1 MSIKSQR
8 PVFVALVAITM
19 LGAAATDGA
28 AASPRIAICY
38 NRTTHV
44 LRYSPHGHCPAGL
57 SLVVVGKG
65 IVGARG
71 PGGPRG
77 LAGIHGVA
85 GPRGDV
91 GSAGSN
97 GAPGIDGGQGPAGVQ
112 GPAGGT
118 GLQGGTGSG
127 GGTGLQGGTGPQGGT
142 GGPGVNVSHIVVTAP
157 ATAGPGTLV
166 AECAA
171 GDVVTGGGFQVDPA
185 LGLVT
190 IKASY
195 PTAGG
200 TQWSVVFSSGTSVSV
215 TAYAICATGTTI

>member
-85 GPRGDV
+85 GPRGDT

-142 GGPGVNVSHIVVTAP
+142 GGPGVNVFHRVAVTDAVNATGIVTSLCG
-157 ATAGPGTLV
+157 AGEV
-166 AECAA
+166 A
-171 GDVVTGGGFQVDPA
+171 TGGGWTMVGGVEVSDSAPNPA
-185 LGLVT
+185 DNGWAVT
-190 IKASY
+190 FF
-195 PTAGG
+195 GG
-200 TQWSVVFSSGTSVSV
+200 SGGSSI
-215 TAYAICATGTTI
+215 TAYAICATGTTS